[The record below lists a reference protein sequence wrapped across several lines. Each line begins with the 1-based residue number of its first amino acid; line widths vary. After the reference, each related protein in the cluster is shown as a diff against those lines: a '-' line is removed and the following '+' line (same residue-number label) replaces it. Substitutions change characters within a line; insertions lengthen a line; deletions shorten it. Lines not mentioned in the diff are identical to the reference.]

1 MNTSSPAMPVIAQ
14 CAPELSKRGS
24 KEGGY
29 ACSAMWFCTDGAKS
43 ATAPAECTVCQQHAP
58 TDNSQSDTL
67 PGEISQQPGGRS
79 ITASLFHHGW
89 EALCSFW
96 DTYILSLDVH
106 FFCIQCC
113 CQNYTFLFHL
123 ITLYKIRCV
132 DYIIVFIVQK
142 VKKNKHHQG
151 FLHLLLGRGL
161 GQLYHVR

>member
-1 MNTSSPAMPVIAQ
+1 MPVIAQ
-14 CAPELSKRGS
+14 CAHELSKRGS

-43 ATAPAECTVCQQHAP
+43 ATAPAECTVCQQQAP

-96 DTYILSLDVH
+96 DTYILSLDMH
-106 FFCIQCC
+106 FFLHSMLLSKLRI
-113 CQNYTFLFHL
+113 FISSL